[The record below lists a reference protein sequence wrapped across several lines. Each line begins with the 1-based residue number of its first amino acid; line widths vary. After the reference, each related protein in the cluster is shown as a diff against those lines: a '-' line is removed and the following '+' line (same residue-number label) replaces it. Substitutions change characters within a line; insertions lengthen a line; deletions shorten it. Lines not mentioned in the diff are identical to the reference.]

1 MATDVK
7 SMTMGFGI
15 LNGYCRNNETCLN
28 ANVRPQFGSLELNQ
42 QITTANKLHLKY
54 ILAAKKE
61 LPSIESG
68 LKKRITEQIAA
79 WL

>member
-15 LNGYCRNNETCLN
+15 LNGYCGNNETCLN
-28 ANVRPQFGSLELNQ
+28 ANVRPLFGSLELNQ
-42 QITTANKLHLKY
+42 QITTANKLYLKY

-68 LKKRITEQIAA
+68 LKKRFTELIAA
-79 WL
+79 WF